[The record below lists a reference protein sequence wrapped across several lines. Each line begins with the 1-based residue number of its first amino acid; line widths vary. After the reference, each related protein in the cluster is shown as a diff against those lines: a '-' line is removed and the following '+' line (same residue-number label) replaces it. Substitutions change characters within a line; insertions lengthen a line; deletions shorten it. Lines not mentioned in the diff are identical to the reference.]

1 MPAIV
6 PQTYR
11 MIPVTDLEPHP
22 DNPHQGDVDVIA
34 ESIAKNGF
42 YGTVLVQ
49 QSRMRII
56 AGEHRWRGA
65 KANGLDEVPGL
76 IIDVDDDTATRIMLA
91 DNRTA
96 EFGGYDD
103 QVLSELL
110 RGLDD
115 LDGTG
120 WSDDDLNDL
129 LADIDSGIAILDDTP
144 ASPRSARTN
153 DGDDDQEQRSR
164 PRIDLE
170 DDDEDEDDEDDDG
183 EDDDGEHDAPPP
195 RPKAG
200 MTADLL
206 ITLTAAEH
214 DEVNALLGRIRAR
227 DGNASTAQ
235 IILAA
240 LRAYADV

>member
-6 PQTYR
+6 SQTYR
-11 MIPVTDLEPHP
+11 MVPVGDLQPHP
-22 DNPHQGDVDVIA
+22 DNPHRGDVEVIA
-34 ESIAKNGF
+34 DSIAANGF
-42 YGTVLVQ
+42 FGVVLVQ

-65 KANGLDEVPGL
+65 QARGLDQVPAL
-76 IIDVDDDTATRIMLA
+76 LIDVDDATATRIMLA

-96 EFGGYDD
+96 EYGEYDD
-103 QVLSELL
+103 QVLAELL

-129 LADIDSGIAILDDTP
+129 LADLDGGIDVVSDIP
-144 ASPRSARTN
+144 ADRRAAAA
-153 DGDDDQEQRSR
+153 DAGDRVR
-164 PRIDLE
+164 PRIDL
-170 DDDEDEDDEDDDG
+170 DDEDEDPDDLDDDG
-183 EDDDGEHDAPPP
+183 DDGADEDEDDAPPP

-200 MTADLL
+200 LTADLL
-206 ITLTAAEH
+206 LTLTAAEH

-227 DGNASTAQ
+227 DGDASTAQ
-235 IILAA
+235 IILSA
-240 LRAYADV
+240 LRAHVA

>member
-6 PQTYR
+6 SQTYR
-11 MIPVTDLEPHP
+11 MVPVGDLEPHP
-22 DNPHQGDVDVIA
+22 ENPHRGDVDVIA
-34 ESIAKNGF
+34 ESIEKNGF
-42 YGTVLVQ
+42 YGTVMVQ
-49 QSRMRII
+49 KSRMRII

-65 KANGLDEVPGL
+65 KANGLAEVPAL
-76 IIDVDDDTATRIMLA
+76 IIDVDDATATRIMLA

-103 QVLSELL
+103 QVLAELL

-129 LADIDSGIAILDDTP
+129 LADLDSGIAIIEDVP
-144 ASPRSARTN
+144 AGPRPAAAT
-153 DGDDDQEQRSR
+153 GDDEDDDGREQRSR
-164 PRIDLE
+164 PRIDL
-170 DDDEDEDDEDDDG
+170 DEDEDDLDDDG
-183 EDDDGEHDAPPP
+183 ADDDAPPP
-195 RPKAG
+195 RPKSG
-200 MTADLL
+200 LTADLL

-235 IILAA
+235 IVLAA
-240 LRAYADV
+240 LRAYANF

>member
-6 PQTYR
+6 SQAYR
-11 MIPVTDLEPHP
+11 MVPVGDLEPHP
-22 DNPHQGDVDVIA
+22 ENPHRGDVDVIA

-42 YGTVLVQ
+42 YGTVMVQ
-49 QSRMRII
+49 KSRMRII

-65 KANGLDEVPGL
+65 KKRGLAEVPAL
-76 IIDVDDDTATRIMLA
+76 VIDVDDDTATRIMLA

-96 EFGGYDD
+96 EFGAYDD
-103 QVLSELL
+103 QVLAGLL

-129 LADIDSGIAILDDTP
+129 LADIDSGIEIVEDAP
-144 ASPRSARTN
+144 ASRRPAAAA
-153 DGDDDQEQRSR
+153 DEDEGDDRQERAR
-164 PRIDLE
+164 PRIDL
-170 DDDEDEDDEDDDG
+170 DDDEDDLGDDGDED
-183 EDDDGEHDAPPP
+183 DAPPP

-200 MTADLL
+200 LTADLL

-235 IILAA
+235 IVLAA
-240 LRAYADV
+240 LRAYAD

>member
-6 PQTYR
+6 SQTYR
-11 MIPVTDLEPHP
+11 MLPVGDLEPHP
-22 DNPHQGDVDVIA
+22 DNPHHGDVDVIT

-49 QSRMRII
+49 ASRMRII

-65 KANGLDEVPGL
+65 KANGLEQVPAL
-76 IIDVDDDTATRIMLA
+76 VIDVDDETATRIMLA

-96 EFGGYDD
+96 EYGAYDD
-103 QVLSELL
+103 QVLAELL

-120 WSDDDLNDL
+120 WSDDDLNGL
-129 LADIDSGIAILDDTP
+129 LADLDSGIEIVADAP
-144 ASPRSARTN
+144 AERRTAVAAA
-153 DGDDDQEQRSR
+153 GDDDREERVR
-164 PRIDLE
+164 PRIDL
-170 DDDEDEDDEDDDG
+170 DDEDDLDDDDAG
-183 EDDDGEHDAPPP
+183 EDEAPPPP

-200 MTADLL
+200 LTADLL
-206 ITLTAAEH
+206 LTLTAAEH

-227 DGNASTAQ
+227 DGDASTAQ
-235 IILAA
+235 IVLAA
-240 LRAYADV
+240 LRAYAD

>member
-6 PQTYR
+6 PQTYQ
-11 MIPVTDLEPHP
+11 MVPVGELEPHP
-22 DNPHQGDVDVIA
+22 DNPHKGDVDVIA

-49 QSRMRII
+49 ASRMRII

-65 KANGLDEVPGL
+65 KANGLDKVPAL
-76 IIDVDDDTATRIMLA
+76 VVDVDDDTATRIMLA

-96 EFGGYDD
+96 EFGAYDD
-103 QVLSELL
+103 QVLAELL
-110 RGLDD
+110 RGLDG

-129 LADIDSGIAILDDTP
+129 LADLDSGIEIVSDTP
-144 ASPRSARTN
+144 ADRRPAAA
-153 DGDDDQEQRSR
+153 DQQERVR
-164 PRIDLE
+164 PRIDL
-170 DDDEDEDDEDDDG
+170 DDEDDL
-183 EDDDGEHDAPPP
+183 DDDGADEDTAPPPP

-200 MTADLL
+200 LTADLL

-214 DEVNALLGRIRAR
+214 DEVTALLGRIRAR
-227 DGNASTAQ
+227 DGDASTAQ
-235 IILAA
+235 IVVAA
-240 LRAYADV
+240 LRAYST

>member
-1 MPAIV
+1 MSVLIHQV
-6 PQTYR
+6 YR
-11 MIPVTDLEPHP
+11 LVAVGDLEPHP
-22 DNPHQGDVDVIA
+22 DNPHRGDVDVIA

-42 YGTVLVQ
+42 YGTVMVQ

-65 KANGLDEVPGL
+65 KAQGLEQVPAL
-76 IIDVDDDTATRIMLA
+76 VIDVDDDTATRIMLA

-96 EFGGYDD
+96 EFGAYDD
-103 QVLSELL
+103 QVLADLL

-129 LADIDSGIAILDDTP
+129 LSDVDSGIAIILDAP
-144 ASPRSARTN
+144 AGPRPAAADASD
-153 DGDDDQEQRSR
+153 DGQEQRLR
-164 PRIDLE
+164 PRIDL
-170 DDDEDEDDEDDDG
+170 DDEDEDDE
-183 EDDDGEHDAPPP
+183 EDLDNGTGRDDAPPP

-200 MTADLL
+200 LTADLL

-227 DGNASTAQ
+227 DGDASTAQ
-235 IILAA
+235 IVLAA
-240 LRAYADV
+240 LRAYAA

>member
-1 MPAIV
+1 MV
-6 PQTYR
+6 P
-11 MIPVTDLEPHP
+11 VGELEPHP
-22 DNPHQGDVDVIA
+22 DNPHRGDVDVIA

-49 QSRMRII
+49 SSRMRII

-65 KANGLDEVPGL
+65 RANGLEQVPAL
-76 IIDVDDDTATRIMLA
+76 VIDVDDAAATRIMLA

-96 EFGGYDD
+96 EYGAYDD
-103 QVLSELL
+103 QVLAELL

-120 WSDDDLNDL
+120 WSNDDLNDL
-129 LADIDSGIAILDDTP
+129 LTELDSGIAIIDDSP
-144 ASPRSARTN
+144 ASSRAARS
-153 DGDDDQEQRSR
+153 DDVSAGGQEERPR
-164 PRIDLE
+164 PRIDL
-170 DDDEDEDDEDDDG
+170 DDEDDL
-183 EDDDGEHDAPPP
+183 DDDGADEDDAPPP

-200 MTADLL
+200 LTADLL

-214 DEVNALLGRIRAR
+214 DEVNALLGHIRAR
-227 DGNASTAQ
+227 DGNVSTAQ

-240 LRAYADV
+240 LRAYAD